1 MKVNV
6 ETVLLSDYEGA
17 SYNPRLDLKPGDIE
31 YERLEGSID
40 EFGFLELIVVNK
52 RTKRIISGHQRVK
65 ILKKKGVTEI
75 KAVVADFSPVK
86 EKAANLA
93 LNKIRGDWDED
104 KLAVFLEELQ
114 KIPDFD
120 VGLTGFDSSEIS
132 QLLDNYHEAKES
144 DDFDF
149 DATVAAIKEPVTQKG
164 DLIELGPHRIF
175 CGDTAQEASLRNVLG
190 EDRIGLIHMDN
201 PYGVS
206 YDAKNRPGTR
216 KDTSDPR
223 WKAIQNDELKGKD
236 HVDWFKQILITIKP
250 FLKPSASFYFW
261 DGFINFGPITQ
272 ILVENG
278 FHVSNVIT
286 WVKPTACPSFADY
299 WFQSEFLLY
308 GWLKSDI
315 PHRWFGSNGES
326 NVWKVD
332 REPIRDLQHP
342 TMKPTELARRAIK
355 NSSVR
360 GDIVFDGCMGAGFN
374 LLACQQLNRVFRGIE
389 IEPIYVDI
397 AIHRYIR
404 MFGRDSV
411 SAEILKKYGKEES
424 HAQ

>member
-1 MKVNV
+1 MKEIKEIEIRKIPVSEINP
-6 ETVLLSDYEGA
+6 A
-17 SYNPRLDLKPGDIE
+17 IYNPRLDLRPNDPAYQKLRKSMVAYG
-31 YERLEGSID
+31 YV
-40 EFGFLELIVVNK
+40 ELLVWNQ
-52 RTKRIISGHQRVK
+52 RTKTLVSGHQRLK
-65 ILKKKGVTEI
+65 ILIEQGVTEVEVS
-75 KAVVADFSPVK
+75 VVDLSLK
-86 EKAANLA
+86 QEKACNLS
-93 LNKIRGDWDED
+93 LNKIGGDWDED

-114 KIPDFD
+114 NTPDFD
-120 VGLTGFDSSEIS
+120 VDPTGFDSSEIS
-132 QLLDNYHEAKES
+132 QLLDNYHKVKEDENFTFEGAVEFAKEP
-144 DDFDF
+144 
-149 DATVAAIKEPVTQKG
+149 ITQKG
-164 DLIELGPHRIF
+164 DLIEIGPHHVY
-175 CGDTAQEASLRNVLG
+175 CGDTAQEVSLRNVLG
-190 EDRIGLIHMDN
+190 EDRIDILHMDN

-206 YDAKNRPGTR
+206 YDAKNRPGAHE
-216 KDTSDPR
+216 DTC

-236 HVDWFKQILITIKP
+236 HVNWFKQVLITIKP

-272 ILVENG
+272 VLVENG
-278 FHVSNVIT
+278 FHVSNVIA

-308 GWLKSDI
+308 GWLKSGI
-315 PHRWFGSNGES
+315 PHRWFGPNGES

-332 REPIRDLQHP
+332 REPIGDLQHP

-389 IEPIYVDI
+389 IEPIYVDV
-397 AIHRYIR
+397 AIRRYIR

-411 SAEILKKYGKEES
+411 SAEILKKYGKE
-424 HAQ
+424 A